1 MTAVKV
7 SSNYSLRIC
16 RVATIPFSIV
26 HHLKNQIKSAKERG
40 HDVTVIASPGPD
52 LEQLAN
58 ELTVRVYPVNIQRT
72 FSPWADLKA
81 LFKLHSYFRKMRF
94 DIVHSITPKAALLCA
109 LGSFLAG
116 IPVRLHTFT
125 GQPWETLSGPMR
137 WFAKASD
144 RLVVRLNTKCYADS
158 HSQAA
163 YLTSQ
168 RISKTGEMV
177 VLGNGCLSGVDLIR
191 FNPNAWNEQAT
202 SIKKELGIPERSR
215 IITFIGR
222 ITKDKGVSDL
232 VAALQRIFQKYV
244 DVHLLLVGPFEP
256 ERDPLPTATLEYI
269 KFEPKIKV
277 IGYTS
282 EPERFL
288 AISDIFCIP
297 SYREGFGTVVIEAA
311 AMGVPAV
318 GTKIVGLVDSIV
330 DGKTGI
336 LVPPRNLDKLVE
348 ALLLLL
354 SNDTLRN
361 KMGEKARQRANK
373 FFDEQLVSQY
383 VLNEYDKLAMQRLH

>member
-1 MTAVKV
+1 MTGIIV
-7 SSNYSLRIC
+7 SSNNALRIC

-26 HHLKNQIKSAKERG
+26 HHLKGQIKSAKERG
-40 HDVTVIASPGPD
+40 HDVTVIVSPGPQ
-52 LEQLAN
+52 LEQLAK
-58 ELTVRVYPVNIQRT
+58 ELIVRIYPVNIQRT

-81 LFKLHSYFRKMRF
+81 LLKLYWYFRKMRF

-125 GQPWETLSGPMR
+125 GQPWETLCGPMR
-137 WFAKASD
+137 WLAKASD
-144 RLVVRLNTKCYADS
+144 WLVVRLNTKCYADS

-191 FNPNAWNEQAT
+191 FNPDVWREQAAN
-202 SIKKELGIPERSR
+202 IKKQLGIPERSR

-222 ITKDKGVSDL
+222 ITKDKGMSEL
-232 VAALQRIFQKYV
+232 VAALQEIFQNYV
-244 DVHLLLVGPFEP
+244 DVYLLLVGPFEP
-256 ERDPLPTATLEYI
+256 ERDPLPTATQEYI
-269 KFEPKIKV
+269 KYEPKIKV

-282 EPERFL
+282 EPERYL

-330 DGKTGI
+330 DGETGI
-336 LVPPRNLDKLVE
+336 LVPPRNMDKLIE

-354 SNDTLRN
+354 NNDTLRN
-361 KMGEKARQRANK
+361 KMGEEARQRVKK
-373 FFDEQLVSQY
+373 FFDEKIVSQY
-383 VLNEYDKLAMQRLH
+383 VLNEYDKLAMQHLH